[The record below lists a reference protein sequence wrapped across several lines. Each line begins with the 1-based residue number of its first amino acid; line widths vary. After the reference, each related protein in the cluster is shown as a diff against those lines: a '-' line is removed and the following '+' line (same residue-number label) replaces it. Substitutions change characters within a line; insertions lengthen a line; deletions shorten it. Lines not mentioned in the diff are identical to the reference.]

1 MEDLIIADTDIII
14 DFFANVPPFASYVS
28 ELIQKNKLAITSVS
42 VFELYAGVTGKKR
55 LIQVETFVK
64 SVLTFPLSLIEA
76 AIAAKIFTELKGKGK
91 LMGNQ
96 DILIAG
102 ICVANSL
109 PLLTRNRTHFAAIKE
124 LKLVSV

>member
-1 MEDLIIADTDIII
+1 LEDLIIADTDVII
-14 DFFANVPPFASYVS
+14 DFFANLPPFARYVS

-42 VFELYAGVTGKKR
+42 VFELYAGVIGKKR
-55 LIQVETFVK
+55 LKQVDIFVK
-64 SVLTFPLSLIEA
+64 SVLIFPLSLIEA
-76 AIAAKIFTELKGKGK
+76 AIAAKIFTELKVRGR

-109 PLLTRNRTHFAAIKE
+109 PLLTKNTAHFAPIKE
-124 LKLVSV
+124 LMLVSV

>member
-1 MEDLIIADTDIII
+1 LEDLIIADTDVII
-14 DFFANVPPFASYVS
+14 DFFANVPPFARYVS

-42 VFELYAGVTGKKR
+42 VFELYAGVIGKKR
-55 LIQVETFVK
+55 LRQVDTFVK
-64 SVLTFPLSLIEA
+64 SVLIFPLSLIEA
-76 AIAAKIFTELKGKGK
+76 AIAAKIFTELKIRGR

-109 PLLTRNRTHFAAIKE
+109 PLLTKNTVHFTPIKE
-124 LKLVSV
+124 LMLVSV